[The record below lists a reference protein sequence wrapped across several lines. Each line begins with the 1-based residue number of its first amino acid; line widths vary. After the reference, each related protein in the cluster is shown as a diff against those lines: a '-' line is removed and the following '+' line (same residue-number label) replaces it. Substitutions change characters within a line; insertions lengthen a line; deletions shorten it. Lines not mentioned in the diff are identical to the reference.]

1 MGDVA
6 EDSKIKQFFQCL
18 ADACKSVE
26 MMASNSSAISD
37 SITVGLIL
45 AGAAIGGFF
54 FRSVRIGTV
63 VGSTVACFV
72 KGGNTY
78 HLIKQLKII
87 SNYFFSDIPRDYL
100 MKLPFF
106 LKF

>member
-6 EDSKIKQFFQCL
+6 DNKIKEFFQCL

-26 MMASNSSAISD
+26 MMASTSSTISD
-37 SITVGLIL
+37 SITVGLVL
-45 AGAAIGGFF
+45 AGAIGGYF

-72 KGGNTY
+72 NGGNTY
-78 HLIKQLKII
+78 HLIKQFEII
-87 SNYFFSDIPRDYL
+87 LN
-100 MKLPFF
+100 
-106 LKF
+106 